1 MASIALFHS
10 VLGVRPGIDA
20 AAERLRADGHVV
32 RVVDQYH
39 GRVFDD
45 YDEALAFAESIGY
58 PALMSLA
65 VDAVSDL
72 PDGFVTIGYSIG
84 GGMAE
89 FVATQR
95 PVSGVVMLSG
105 AIPLAAM
112 GAGPWPAG
120 MPGQIHYAVG
130 DLFRSQDEID
140 GVVAE
145 AHDAG
150 AEVGVFDYPGNGHL
164 FTDASL
170 PAEYDAVQTEVLWE
184 RVLAFDP
191 LRRKM

>member
-1 MASIALFHS
+1 
-10 VLGVRPGIDA
+10 
-20 AAERLRADGHVV
+20 
-32 RVVDQYH
+32 
-39 GRVFDD
+39 
-45 YDEALAFAESIGY
+45 LAFAESIGY
-58 PALMSLA
+58 PALMKLA

-72 PDGFVTIGYSIG
+72 PDGFVTAGFSNG

-112 GAGPWPAG
+112 GAGSWPTG
-120 MPGQIHYAVG
+120 MPGQIHYAAH
-130 DLFRSQDEID
+130 DPFRSQDQID

-145 AHDAG
+145 ARDAG
-150 AEVGVFDYPGNGHL
+150 AEVAVFDYPGSGHL

-170 PAEYDAVQTEVLWE
+170 PSEYDAVQTEVLWE
-184 RVLAFDP
+184 RVLAFEP
-191 LRRKM
+191 LRRPQG

>member
-10 VLGVRPGIDA
+10 VLGVRPGIES
-20 AAERLRADGHVV
+20 AAERLRAAGHTV
-32 RVVDQYH
+32 RIVDQYN
-39 GRVFDD
+39 GRVFDA
-45 YDEALAFAESIGY
+45 YDEAMAFAESIGY
-58 PALMSLA
+58 PALMKLA

-72 PDGFVTIGYSIG
+72 PDGFVTAGFSNG

-89 FVATQR
+89 FVATRR

-112 GAGPWPAG
+112 SAGPWPAG

-130 DLFRSQDEID
+130 DPFRSQDEVD

-145 AHDAG
+145 ARDVG
-150 AEVGVFDYPGNGHL
+150 AEVSVFDYPGNGHL
-164 FTDASL
+164 FTDATL
-170 PAEYDAVQTEVLWE
+170 PAEYDAIQTEVLWE

-191 LRRKM
+191 LQQ